1 MRHITAAAV
10 SAACAAALAVLPVS
24 AADIGS
30 IEINVAD
37 RGWIVQYWG
46 SPDESTGIASRENAE
61 ITGNGDYTA
70 SVTFENSLGD
80 AAFLALCSDID
91 ADDMPEGMEVRI
103 NSVSVDGKNVEFGI
117 NGSPDWKE
125 QNGRM
130 CVNIVNS
137 WTGNEADIAAD
148 PQDFDGAENVTV
160 SFSVSGLPE
169 EEENVLSDI
178 ADDADISETEPEKYI
193 PPSDDIIGMSDET
206 ENTVNA
212 DTGDGTA
219 SLMIAAAVSGAL
231 ALIMRKKHA

>member
-1 MRHITAAAV
+1 MRHIAAAAA
-10 SAACAAALAVLPVS
+10 SAVCAAALAVLPAS

-37 RGWIVQYWG
+37 KGWIVQYWG
-46 SPDESTGIASRENAE
+46 SPDESEGIASRENAE

-70 SVTFENSLGD
+70 SVTFENSLGT

-103 NSVSVDGKNVEFGI
+103 NSVSVDGKDVEFGI
-117 NGSPDWKE
+117 NGAPDWKE
-125 QNGRM
+125 QDGRM

-137 WTGNEADIAAD
+137 WTGNDADIAAD

-160 SFSVSGLPE
+160 SFSVSGLPDGE
-169 EEENVLSDI
+169 D
-178 ADDADISETEPEKYI
+178 ETITAETAETEVSEPEKYI
-193 PPSDDIIGMSDET
+193 PPSDDIIGIGDET

-219 SLMIAAAVSGAL
+219 SLMIATAVSAAL
-231 ALIMRKKHA
+231 ALIMRKKRA